1 MKSKLLYKIIT
12 IVTLVA
18 PMALYLFLSATLFNI
33 KPDITVENLGV
44 SDLVIE
50 DDFVYTNN
58 VEVVYNGSIVYYEGN
73 YGFFVDEDTI
83 IKTDDGYYGITD
95 GNLEEFNATELRK
108 ETSYKLPMAFL
119 VSVFGVGIVI
129 LVINRKMQWYKD
141 YPRLFVLISLV
152 MGTLTLLLIDVI
164 VSNLL
169 FVFLVAT
176 VSWAMYCVEYLVRQG
191 VIDEKDSKKADS
203 KLLQTLKELT
213 NG

>member
-1 MKSKLLYKIIT
+1 MKKSKLIYKIIT

-18 PMALYLFLSATLFNI
+18 PMTIYLFLSATLFNVNA
-33 KPDITVENLGV
+33 DITVKNLSV
-44 SDLVIE
+44 SDLIVE
-50 DDFVYTNN
+50 GDFIYTNN
-58 VEVVYNGSIVYYEGN
+58 ENVAYDGVTVYNEGQ

-83 IKTDDGYYGITD
+83 IKTDEGYY
-95 GNLEEFNATELRK
+95 NYKLEELNATELRK

-119 VSVFGVGIVI
+119 VSVFGVGIVV

-152 MGTLTLLLIDVI
+152 MGWVVLMLLNVI

-169 FVFLVAT
+169 TVFAVAT
-176 VSWAMYCVEYLVRQG
+176 LSWAIYCIEYMVRQG
-191 VIDEKDSKKADS
+191 MLDETDAKKADS
-203 KLLQTLKELT
+203 KLLATLKELT